1 MNNVTLIGRLGA
13 DPESRFTNSG
23 TAVLNL
29 TVCTNS
35 RVKKGDEYVEKP
47 CWHRVVVF
55 GKKAEGLQKCRL
67 NKGDQIAVE
76 GEIEYRTW
84 ETPDGQKR
92 NATQITARNV
102 ILFGGGGGKAGASD
116 GPVVQ
121 TRPGAAQVHLDDN
134 QFDDDDIPF

>member
-1 MNNVTLIGRLGA
+1 MNNVTLIGRIGS
-13 DPESRFTNSG
+13 DPEARFTNSG

-29 TVCTNS
+29 AVCTNS
-35 RVKKGDEYVEKP
+35 RVKQGDKYVEKP

-102 ILFGGGGGKAGASD
+102 IIFGGGGGQRSAPDAEARSE
-116 GPVVQ
+116 GPAQ
-121 TRPGAAQVHLDDN
+121 ADFEDAA
-134 QFDDDDIPF
+134 FDDRDIPF